1 MSDDPETPETEP
13 SDEGEPATETVNA
26 AEPRSIKRARTR
38 AKLREEEA
46 ADFWRRALG
55 SEVGRRELWGVLQS
69 AHAFEERFACGP
81 NGFPQPEATWFEAGQ
96 QALGFRLYLSWVR
109 LDPSGVALMMQE
121 NHASLRL
128 SEPKRPSS
136 PTQRS

>member
-1 MSDDPETPETEP
+1 MSDDPETPEGEP
-13 SDEGEPATETVNA
+13 SDEGEGATEMVNA
-26 AEPRSIKRARTR
+26 AEPRSLKRARTK

-96 QALGFRLYLSWVR
+96 QALGFRLYRSWMR
-109 LDPSGVALMMQE
+109 LAPEGVTLMMTE
-121 NHASLRL
+121 NDPALAAMAG
-128 SEPKRPSS
+128 PKQS
-136 PTQRS
+136 RSRRT